1 MQFFLDTANL
11 KDIADRVELGLVDGV
26 TTNPT
31 LISRENV
38 DQKQRILEISKI
50 VDGPISAEVTTS
62 DLQEMI
68 SQGLQY
74 HKWHKNIYVKLPC
87 TETGLKALKEL
98 KKKKVKVNMTLVFS
112 VSQAVCC
119 AKLGADFVSPFLGRL
134 DDIGD
139 SGVELIAD
147 IKKTFNNFGYDTKIL
162 AASIR
167 SLDHVTQCMQIGC
180 DIATIP
186 VKVFDKLLPHPLT
199 QKGQQKFLDDFRNS
213 QS

>member
-147 IKKTFNNFGYDTKIL
+147 IKKAFNNFGYDTKIL

-199 QKGQQKFLDDFRNS
+199 QKGQQKFLDDFRSS